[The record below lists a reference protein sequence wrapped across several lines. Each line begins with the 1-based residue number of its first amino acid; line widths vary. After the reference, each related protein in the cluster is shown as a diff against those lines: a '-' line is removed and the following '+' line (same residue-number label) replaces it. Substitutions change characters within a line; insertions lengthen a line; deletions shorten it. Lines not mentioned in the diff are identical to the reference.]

1 MGEESRRGHDMKEDA
16 LYFEH
21 LVSLEEHPALFILQR
36 VAVDGSL
43 HRCRGQGRSLC
54 GSMVLFLYMPLN
66 T

>member
-1 MGEESRRGHDMKEDA
+1 MKEDA
-16 LYFEH
+16 LYFGH
-21 LVSLEEHPALFILQR
+21 LVSLEEHPNPALFILQR

-54 GSMVLFLYMPLN
+54 GSMVLFLCMPLS